1 MAKTI
6 YIRRQFVQLREDFP
20 GSLADTIVYSG
31 YNTGLT
37 RYYEVSGTTG
47 FNDKDYIE
55 FAVAEITFTPQNTQ
69 QLGSITTETGFVHTY
84 PIWEARSVPNDF
96 ALPGPPDLTVKL
108 NKVTP
113 ATITPTGTLGLD
125 FTVKNAG
132 TIAASTTRIGVYV
145 SDDAIITTSDLRIG
159 WFDPSEFDG
168 PLNGNSSRTTTAN
181 APISS
186 LEHAIPA
193 GKKYIGVIVDFD
205 NKVSESNEGNNA
217 SKGIL
222 INSVVPTPDL
232 KVVYKSAPATVAKD
246 GMLHVEYEL
255 INAGGGNAGAAQ
267 TKVYLS
273 RDAIID
279 KSDLA
284 LVWGDE
290 QPLSGNSN
298 RVVAFDMPLA
308 NMFPAGK
315 YYIGAI
321 VDNDGRIV
329 ESNEDNNAS
338 KGIALTITG
347 ENDDPVAWDGT
358 VAAKYKVPI
367 EIDVMSKVSDPN
379 PGDVLRIELS
389 TSDFHQ
395 LRYGTATVNS
405 RGNIVYTADADA
417 IGTELITYFVYDN
430 HGNSDQGQIAVNVD
444 WEDVVQNKGTLK
456 AKSYLWNFDLPQDAD
471 GSFTFKFEIAKPMTL
486 HSVINGGQQFKA
498 LLAADLGNVAPTLGP
513 GPDRIGSGDRGYAA
527 TSTTPQIIDD
537 PLMPGKYELILTRNP
552 DFQGDPIGFVSL
564 NLTPD
569 EAGNRIEWATPIKPG
584 AVTKGM
590 VNVIDNKDVFKFTLT
605 QQSSVLVSLA
615 ADGIPVRDDG
625 VPPLHY
631 EIMTRAGAADYYHV
645 LESHIDAASR
655 YVDTSYMAPVLDDVA
670 NTPLSPGDY
679 YIVVYHPAN
688 ITQPPETTQDMKY
701 SIWVN
706 SWVDN
711 AANRLL
717 TEDFGAEGPRSA
729 NIGDLTSKT
738 YKNRD
743 FLGLAD
749 ANDFY
754 VFSVTERSSVKIE
767 MKQSSKT
774 VSMDLDLSSVP
785 GANTSVPLI
794 DAIEDAAG
802 SRVIVATLD
811 PGMYALRA
819 FTDTDFANP
828 VGTSKYG
835 TPLVFANGGGGYYDL
850 MITSNTVA
858 SGKLA
863 TGTPGKD
870 NFLGG
875 AGNDVFAALA
885 GNDRLQGRGGDDKLD
900 GGAGADDLDG
910 GDGADVLIGGLGNDT
925 LRGGSG
931 PDSFRFDTALKNNID
946 TIVDFNVID
955 DSIQL
960 ENSVFAKLK
969 VVGGLASG
977 NFAVG
982 AATDGDDYIIYVG
995 NGLYYDPD
1003 GNGKAAAIQFATI
1016 TAGLGLTHADFI
1028 VT

>member
-1 MAKTI
+1 
-6 YIRRQFVQLREDFP
+6 
-20 GSLADTIVYSG
+20 
-31 YNTGLT
+31 
-37 RYYEVSGTTG
+37 VSGTTG

-55 FAVAEITFTPQNTQ
+55 FAIAEMTFAPQNTQ

-84 PIWEARSVPNDF
+84 PIWEARSVPNNF
-96 ALPGPPDLTVKL
+96 VLPGPADLTVKL
-108 NKVTP
+108 NKVSPT
-113 ATITPTGTLGLD
+113 TLTPTGTLGLD
-125 FTVKNAG
+125 FTVKNSG
-132 TIAASTTRIGVYV
+132 TTAASTTKIGVYV

-159 WFDPSEFDG
+159 WFDPSQFSG
-168 PLNGNSSRTTTAN
+168 PLSGNSSRTTTAN

-193 GKKYIGVIVDFD
+193 GKKYIGIIVDFD
-205 NKVSESNEGNNA
+205 NAVGESNENNNA
-217 SKGIL
+217 SNAIL
-222 INSVVPTPDL
+222 INSVIPTPDL
-232 KVVYKSAPATVAKD
+232 KVVYKSTQATVAKD
-246 GMLHVEYEL
+246 GMLHIEYEL
-255 INAGGGNAGAAQ
+255 INAGDGNAGAQQ
-267 TKVYLS
+267 TKIYLS

-279 KSDLA
+279 NSDLA

-290 QPLSGNSN
+290 QPLAGRSN
-298 RVVAFDMPLA
+298 YLVAFDMPMM

-321 VDNDGRIV
+321 VDNDGRIT
-329 ESNEDNNAS
+329 ESNENNNAS
-338 KGIALTITG
+338 KGIPITITG
-347 ENDDPVAWDGT
+347 PNDDPIAWDGEVT
-358 VAAKYKVPI
+358 AKYGVPLA
-367 EIDVMSKVSDPN
+367 IDVLSRVSDPN
-379 PGDVLRIELS
+379 PGDVLRIEFS
-389 TSDFHQ
+389 NDPFHV
-395 LRYGTATVNS
+395 LEYGTASINK
-405 RGNIVYTADADA
+405 RGEIVYTPNGDT
-417 IGTELITYFVYDN
+417 IGTETIHYFVSDN
-430 HGNSDQGQIAVNVD
+430 HGNSSLGQITVNID
-444 WEDVVQNKGTLK
+444 WDDVVQNKGKLA
-456 AKSYLWNFDLPQDAD
+456 AKSYLWNFNIPQDAD

-486 HSVINGGQQFKA
+486 HSVISGGQQFKA

-569 EAGNRIEWATPIKPG
+569 EAGNRIEWATPVKPG

-625 VPPLHY
+625 APPLHY
-631 EIMTRAGAADYYHV
+631 EIMTKAGALDYYHV

-655 YVDTSYMAPVLDDVA
+655 YVDTSYTAPVLNDVA
-670 NTPLSPGDY
+670 NTPLAPGDY

-688 ITQPPETTQDMKY
+688 ITQPPETTQDIKY
-701 SIWVN
+701 SLWVN

-729 NIGDLTSKT
+729 NIGDLTGKT

-767 MKQSSKT
+767 MKQGSKT

-794 DAIEDAAG
+794 DAIEDAGGA
-802 SRVIVATLD
+802 RVIVATLD

-819 FTDTDFANP
+819 FTDTDFTNP
-828 VGTSKYG
+828 AGTSKYG

-850 MITSNTVA
+850 AITSNTVA

-863 TGTPGKD
+863 AGTAGKD

-875 AGNDVFAALA
+875 AGGDVFAALA
-885 GNDRLQGRGGDDKLD
+885 GNDRLLGMGGDDRLD

-931 PDSFRFDTALKNNID
+931 PDIFRFDTALKNNID

-955 DSIQL
+955 DTIQL

-982 AATDGDDYIIYVG
+982 AAADGDDYIIYAG
-995 NGLYYDPD
+995 NGLFYDPD
-1003 GNGKAAAIQFATI
+1003 GNGKAAAIQFAII
-1016 TAGLGLTHADFI
+1016 TAGLGLTHADFV